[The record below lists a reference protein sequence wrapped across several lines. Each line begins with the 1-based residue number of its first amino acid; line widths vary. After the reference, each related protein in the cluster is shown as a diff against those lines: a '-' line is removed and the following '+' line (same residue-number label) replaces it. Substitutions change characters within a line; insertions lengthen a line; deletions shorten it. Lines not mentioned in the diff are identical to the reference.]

1 MMMYEFLKNVP
12 LFAELPEDDLQ
23 QLCPETVEV
32 KLAPGE
38 ELFAEGSTGDRAY
51 VIQRGQLEI
60 IKNSTEGEVLLAVRE
75 TGEVIGE
82 MSLLES
88 TPRMASVRART
99 DSLLYAITKDQ
110 LEELLATSPTA
121 ANAMFHTVLSRW
133 RSTEAMLR
141 QSEKMAQLGTLTA
154 GVAHELNNPAAAVY
168 RSTEQLENA
177 IEHRSQAQSNLIRL
191 STTSD
196 QKVTIN
202 ELEGRAME
210 QAAHPPEMDSLT
222 RSDQQ
227 DAIEIWLEDRGWE
240 DAWELSPALVD
251 LDFQVDDLERLT
263 GQFSQEQLVILLDW
277 LCATY
282 TTFNLLA
289 AVKIGAGRISEI
301 VKALKTYSYLDQA
314 PIQNID
320 IHEGL
325 DNTLLILGSK
335 LKSGIDVRREY
346 ANELPIVQ
354 AHGSELNQVWTNILD
369 NAIDALDGE
378 GVITIR
384 TRQEGQGVFI
394 EIEDNGPGIPPE
406 IQSRIFDPFFTTKP
420 VGKGTGLGLDIS
432 YNIIV
437 QKHRG
442 KINVT
447 SQPGKTCF
455 HILLHLNFKDS

>member
-1 MMMYEFLKNVP
+1 
-12 LFAELPEDDLQ
+12 
-23 QLCPETVEV
+23 
-32 KLAPGE
+32 
-38 ELFAEGSTGDRAY
+38 
-51 VIQRGQLEI
+51 
-60 IKNSTEGEVLLAVRE
+60 
-75 TGEVIGE
+75 
-82 MSLLES
+82 
-88 TPRMASVRART
+88 
-99 DSLLYAITKDQ
+99 
-110 LEELLATSPTA
+110 
-121 ANAMFHTVLSRW
+121 
-133 RSTEAMLR
+133 
-141 QSEKMAQLGTLTA
+141 
-154 GVAHELNNPAAAVY
+154 
-168 RSTEQLENA
+168 
-177 IEHRSQAQSNLIRL
+177 
-191 STTSD
+191 
-196 QKVTIN
+196 
-202 ELEGRAME
+202 ME

-455 HILLHLNFKDS
+455 HIWLPLNFKDS

>member
-1 MMMYEFLKNVP
+1 
-12 LFAELPEDDLQ
+12 
-23 QLCPETVEV
+23 
-32 KLAPGE
+32 
-38 ELFAEGSTGDRAY
+38 
-51 VIQRGQLEI
+51 
-60 IKNSTEGEVLLAVRE
+60 
-75 TGEVIGE
+75 
-82 MSLLES
+82 
-88 TPRMASVRART
+88 MASVRART

-177 IEHRSQAQSNLIRL
+177 IDHLSRAQNNLSRL

-196 QKVTIN
+196 QQATIN
-202 ELEGRAME
+202 ELETSAIE

-222 RSDQQ
+222 RSDRQ
-227 DAIEIWLEDRGWE
+227 DALETWLEDRGWE
-240 DAWELSPALVD
+240 DAWELSPSLVD
-251 LDFQVDDLERLT
+251 LDFQVDDLEILT
-263 GQFSQEQLVILLDW
+263 NQFSQDQLEILLDW

-314 PIQNID
+314 PIQNIN
-320 IHEGL
+320 ILEGL

-346 ANELPIVQ
+346 ATELPIVQ
-354 AHGSELNQVWTNILD
+354 AYGSELNQVWTNILD

-384 TRQEGQGVFI
+384 TRQEDQGVFI

-442 KINVT
+442 KISVT
-447 SQPGKTCF
+447 SQPGRTCF
-455 HILLHLNFKDS
+455 QIWLPLNFKDR